1 MIPLNGFSGGPA
13 LGYAETTIDGKPC
26 LNKLD
31 IRFPDC
37 GVQSRPG
44 AMDDELNGYEL
55 VIAPNPAK
63 ENVSMNFT
71 YLEKDS
77 EKTIQVY
84 NLLGV
89 MLESYTPAIQNGTW
103 DLNTSR
109 FPAGQY
115 IVVMKENGNILMQKN
130 LIIQ

>member
-1 MIPLNGFSGGPA
+1 IPLNGFAGGSVTA
-13 LGYAETTIDGKPC
+13 YAETTIDGKPC
-26 LNKLD
+26 LNKFE
-31 IRFPDC
+31 ISFPDC
-37 GVQSRPG
+37 AQGRPA
-44 AMDDELNGYEL
+44 AMEDELNSYEL